1 MALDGAFLRHIKKE
15 IEDQA
20 ILARVDKIYQPN
32 RDELVLFLRTRREMF
47 RLLMSARAN
56 SPRVHFTQYVP
67 ENPKTP
73 PMLCMLLRKRLSG
86 AKLLAIRQPELER
99 LLYFDFESIN
109 ELGDKVLLTL
119 VIEIMGKYSNIILVD
134 ENQVIVDALK
144 RVDAEMSSQRL
155 VLPGLTYRLPP
166 PQHKC
171 NLLTASTEE
180 IMEELKSEPGDRPL
194 HKVILGHIQGLS
206 PVVCRELEHLTGRGR
221 DLTIHGLTEE
231 EQGRLRFFLDR
242 LKQQVVQ
249 VSGTPYLVTDRQ
261 GKPMAFSFE
270 NISQYGSAAVVSRP
284 DSFSSLLDQFY
295 VERDRIERMRARSQD
310 LLKLLTNLSERLS
323 RKINVQKAE
332 LEQCANRDQLRIYG
346 DLLNANLY
354 RMERG
359 AGSIELENFYDDMK
373 PITIRLN
380 PALSPTQNAQKYYK
394 EYRKAHTA
402 EQMLTEQIQQ
412 AQQELEYIDTV
423 FDALSRASTERELNE
438 IRQELMEQGYMKR
451 GKGKQKPQAMMGP
464 IVFTSSEGFP
474 ILVGRNNRQ
483 NDKLTLKQ
491 ANNNDLWFHTKNI
504 PGSHT
509 ILVTQGRTP
518 GEETIREAAML
529 AAYHSRAKSSSQVP
543 VDYTQVRYVNKP
555 SGAKPGMV
563 IYENYHTLYVTPE
576 ESLVSQLSGQETEKT

>member
-1 MALDGAFLRHIKKE
+1 
-15 IEDQA
+15 
-20 ILARVDKIYQPN
+20 
-32 RDELVLFLRTRREMF
+32 
-47 RLLMSARAN
+47 
-56 SPRVHFTQYVP
+56 
-67 ENPKTP
+67 
-73 PMLCMLLRKRLSG
+73 
-86 AKLLAIRQPELER
+86 
-99 LLYFDFESIN
+99 
-109 ELGDKVLLTL
+109 
-119 VIEIMGKYSNIILVD
+119 
-134 ENQVIVDALK
+134 
-144 RVDAEMSSQRL
+144 
-155 VLPGLTYRLPP
+155 
-166 PQHKC
+166 
-171 NLLTASTEE
+171 
-180 IMEELKSEPGDRPL
+180 
-194 HKVILGHIQGLS
+194 
-206 PVVCRELEHLTGRGR
+206 
-221 DLTIHGLTEE
+221 
-231 EQGRLRFFLDR
+231 
-242 LKQQVVQ
+242 
-249 VSGTPYLVTDRQ
+249 
-261 GKPMAFSFE
+261 
-270 NISQYGSAAVVSRP
+270 
-284 DSFSSLLDQFY
+284 
-295 VERDRIERMRARSQD
+295 
-310 LLKLLTNLSERLS
+310 
-323 RKINVQKAE
+323 
-332 LEQCANRDQLRIYG
+332 
-346 DLLNANLY
+346 
-354 RMERG
+354 
-359 AGSIELENFYDDMK
+359 MK

-576 ESLVSQLSGQETEKT
+576 ESLVSQLSGQEMEKP